1 MDLPEVGPLRPSV
14 FSLMHEELEGWS
26 GVKLKD
32 VAAYGI
38 RVRVCWGTREQGL
51 PHEP

>member
-14 FSLMHEELEGWS
+14 FSLMHEELEAWS

-32 VAAYGI
+32 IAAYGI
-38 RVRVCWGTREQGL
+38 RVRAWLGCRKR
-51 PHEP
+51 